1 MTDIEKIEYA
11 KSFIDKLAN
20 GINPLDNSNV
30 PEGDIVNNVRLS
42 RCFFFVS
49 DVLRQVIEN
58 GGVVSSKIT
67 AKVKKQSFILTQEQR
82 EKIVTNDNPMTIS
95 EITDYLNS
103 LIDLEATKKIS
114 STTITNWLIE
124 KGFLINVTVNGKNRK
139 KPTEYGNEIG
149 ISTIEKHGMY
159 GLYTVII
166 YNASAQQFIYD
177 NIDDILALKNMDKW
191 YEKNNYYYIALG
203 YSIVMFMPG
212 KFNKSWI
219 FGERGR
225 IYWR

>member
-1 MTDIEKIEYA
+1 MHILLQNYSIRDKIKKKQFWENGMTDIEKIEYA

-58 GGVVSSKIT
+58 GGVVSSKIA

-103 LIDLEATKKIS
+103 LVDLEATKKIS

-166 YNASAQQFIYD
+166 YSASAQQFIYD
-177 NIDDILALKNMDKW
+177 NIDDILALKNMDK
-191 YEKNNYYYIALG
+191 
-203 YSIVMFMPG
+203 
-212 KFNKSWI
+212 
-219 FGERGR
+219 
-225 IYWR
+225 